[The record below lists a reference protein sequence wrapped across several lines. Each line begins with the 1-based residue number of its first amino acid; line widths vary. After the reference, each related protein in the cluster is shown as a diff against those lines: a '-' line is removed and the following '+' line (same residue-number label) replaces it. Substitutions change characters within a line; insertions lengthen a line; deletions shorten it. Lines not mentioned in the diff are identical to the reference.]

1 MRKSEDTGITP
12 KTHSFQELED
22 KIVYPLEKYVT
33 SWDILPWWLTFERI
47 VYSFNTLQMK
57 WLKMGIIKNKEDK
70 NNVIFFSIIERKLNE
85 IPQYLS
91 SLKRHGTKM
100 SILE

>member
-1 MRKSEDTGITP
+1 
-12 KTHSFQELED
+12 
-22 KIVYPLEKYVT
+22 
-33 SWDILPWWLTFERI
+33 
-47 VYSFNTLQMK
+47 
-57 WLKMGIIKNKEDK
+57 MGIIKNKEDK
-70 NNVIFFSIIERKLNE
+70 NNVIFFSIIERELNE